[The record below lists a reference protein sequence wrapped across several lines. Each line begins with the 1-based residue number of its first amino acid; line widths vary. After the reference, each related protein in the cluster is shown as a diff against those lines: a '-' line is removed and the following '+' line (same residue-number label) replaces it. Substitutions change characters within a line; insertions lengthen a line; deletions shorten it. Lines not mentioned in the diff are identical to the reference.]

1 MLTNAFLLHTG
12 LGDGALDDK
21 KTEIN
26 AWIDEFMAAQE
37 QSEVGTLLCIHSPH
51 LTLHGLFGPV

>member
-1 MLTNAFLLHTG
+1 VLTYAILFHAG

-37 QSEVGTLLCIHSPH
+37 QSEVGTFYAY
-51 LTLHGLFGPV
+51 TALF